1 MAWDGYTSD
10 ILKYEEALVTPY
22 LLVALTGLLFV
33 LFFGGLSVL
42 RREGISLRFTFEAIM
57 LTGILTAIVASTGM
71 DLNPVFAV
79 ILLYLITMRVRLLID
94 LGNFLARRRNHAAAE
109 QVYALAQRLW
119 PDESGRLLLQL
130 NQGVLALHCNRL
142 DEAVTTFHR
151 VLEASEG
158 GYLGIKSQAAGHYN
172 LGVAYQRQGQDAQ
185 AALEFNRVLDTWPVT
200 EYARYAR
207 IALNRRKQKGVAAEP
222 PGDEASKS
230 S

>member
-10 ILKYEEALVTPY
+10 ILKYEEALVAPH

-42 RREGISLRFTFEAIM
+42 RREGISLRFTFEAIV
-57 LTGILTAIVASTGM
+57 LTAILTAIVALTGM

-79 ILLYLITMRVRLLID
+79 LLLYLITMRVRLLID
-94 LGNFLARRRNHAAAE
+94 LGNFLARRRNHVAAGR
-109 QVYALAQRLW
+109 VYALAQRLW

-130 NQGVLALHCNRL
+130 NQGVLALHSNRL
-142 DEAVTTFHR
+142 DEAVTTLHR
-151 VLEASEG
+151 VLEASES
-158 GYLGIKSQAAGHYN
+158 GYLGIKSQAASHYN
-172 LGVAYQRQGQDAQ
+172 LGVAYQRQGQDGQ

-207 IALNRRKQKGVAAEP
+207 IALNRRKQQGGAAEP
-222 PGDEASKS
+222 PGDDAAKS

>member
-1 MAWDGYTSD
+1 MAWDGYTSG
-10 ILKYEEALVTPY
+10 ILNYEEALVAPY

-33 LFFGGLSVL
+33 LLFGVLSVL
-42 RREGISLRFTFEAIM
+42 RREGISLRFTFEAVV
-57 LTGILTAIVASTGM
+57 LTAILTAIVAVTGM

-94 LGNFLARRRNHAAAE
+94 LGNFLARRRNHAAAGRA
-109 QVYALAQRLW
+109 YALAHRLW
-119 PDESGRLLLQL
+119 PDESGRLLVQL
-130 NQGVLALHCNRL
+130 NRAVLALHCDRL
-142 DEAVTTFHR
+142 DEAVATFRR
-151 VLEASEG
+151 VLEASDS

-172 LGVAYQRQGQDAQ
+172 LGVAYQRQGLDAP

-207 IALNRRKQKGVAAEP
+207 IALNRRKQKGGAPEP
-222 PGDEASKS
+222 PDDATKS